1 MESHGPLTFARR
13 VHPWKR
19 SALSRFV
26 RQLLPASES
35 GIEFTFDD
43 GPNPAV
49 TPRVLE
55 RLATHGIR
63 ATFFVLGRNVLRHRS
78 TLRQIHAAGHR
89 IGNHSLTH
97 PRFGHLDYRAI
108 RREILHCQHAVEDV
122 LGIAPTEFRPPYGR
136 ITPSVV
142 LAARR
147 TGMKL
152 TNWSLDTGDWRC
164 RNDWDAAS
172 CAEQTVELLRPRD
185 ILLFHDNHP
194 WIAAILDR
202 LLPELGRRGWFH
214 C

>member
-1 MESHGPLTFARR
+1 MDSHGPLIFARR

-19 SALSRFV
+19 FALSRFV
-26 RQLLPASES
+26 RHRLPASEA
-35 GIEFTFDD
+35 GIELTFDD
-43 GPNPAV
+43 GPHPTV
-49 TPRVLE
+49 TPLVLE
-55 RLATHGIR
+55 RLALRGIR

-142 LAARR
+142 FAARQ
-147 TGMKL
+147 TGMNL

-164 RNDWDAAS
+164 RSDWDAAC
-172 CAEQTVELLRPRD
+172 CAEQTLELLQPRD
-185 ILLFHDNHP
+185 VLLFHDNHAWTAP
-194 WIAAILDR
+194 ILDR
-202 LLPELGRRGWFH
+202 LLPELCRRDRFD